1 MSGFTGIQKTNNSF
15 KGLDGLD
22 AFFNIVYRYFPKT
35 VNTSFTLPNISTN
48 HLPCIKYFLKNFLNL
63 LTSSGGTSSLWSRL
77 IAV

>member
-1 MSGFTGIQKTNNSF
+1 MSGFTGIPKTNNSF
-15 KGLDGLD
+15 KDLEGLD
-22 AFFNIVYRYFPKT
+22 ALFNTVYRYFPKT
-35 VNTSFTLPNISTN
+35 VYSFMLPNISTN